1 MNDAPKLRIVM
12 YLIREKNISIGDQET
27 LPFRWEIHFM
37 SMLTKP
43 IK

>member
-27 LPFRWEIHFM
+27 LPFR
-37 SMLTKP
+37 
-43 IK
+43 